1 MERSGIRSEER
12 TGLIIALGLHLAVIA
27 ALAIQ
32 ALMPA
37 PEIPVTERMTV
48 NLAEDVGLEATAPD
62 PVPESRAAEAPQLS
76 DTPAPVA
83 PPVPD
88 VVEPARPVEVD
99 RPVTRPSPAPTRAA
113 TTRRETARQP
123 ARVTRD
129 TPRETPRE
137 ARREAAA
144 PKKTERSGGS
154 RIGDNFLAGS
164 GSSTTTSETR
174 TPASQIGASAKASIV
189 SAIARQVRPHWQGKA
204 PSGADAELLVTVL
217 AFDLNPDG
225 SLKGRPRVV
234 SQSGV
239 NAANEAQKDRHAEV
253 AVRAVQ
259 LAAPFDLPD
268 EYYEAWKSVRGARF
282 DRNLSR

>member
-99 RPVTRPSPAPTRAA
+99 RPVTRPSPAPTRAT

-123 ARVTRD
+123 ARVTRE

-137 ARREAAA
+137 ARREAAP

>member
-12 TGLIIALGLHLAVIA
+12 TGLIIALVLHLAVIA

-113 TTRRETARQP
+113 ATRRETARQP
-123 ARVTRD
+123 ARVTRN

-137 ARREAAA
+137 ARREAAP

>member
-123 ARVTRD
+123 ARVRRD

-137 ARREAAA
+137 ARREAAP

-164 GSSTTTSETR
+164 GSSTTTSEAR

>member
-12 TGLIIALGLHLAVIA
+12 TGLIIALVLHLAVIA

-123 ARVTRD
+123 ARVRRD

-137 ARREAAA
+137 ARREAAP

-164 GSSTTTSETR
+164 GSSTTTSEAR